1 MHLILNI
8 IFSGVIVIL
17 ACKSTITFRFTLWL
31 LSVMNKSKEETTF
44 KSCGKPMFFKIYHT
58 HNCNTG
64 FTIHQ
69 KSRFPAK
76 SR

>member
-1 MHLILNI
+1 MRLILNI
-8 IFSGVIVIL
+8 ILGGMIVIL
-17 ACKSTITFRFTLWL
+17 AYKSAIAFRFTLWL
-31 LSVMNKSKEETTF
+31 LSVMNKSTF

-58 HNCNTG
+58 RNCNTG

-76 SR
+76 FG